1 MHRRPGS
8 PPAQRRFPAPL
19 ANGRATPRAF
29 IDAALRRDAR
39 EAAGDARVVVCV
51 AVFRVELSHSG
62 PLMPG
67 KPSTLPAPATSSNGR
82 ARLRDKYTPP
92 EHARSPVSSPE
103 AKRKILAAVTARSHV
118 YNDDDPWFSC
128 PQAVVSDDP
137 TPGSGCANETRV
149 NGPCDG
155 GRDRFVATV
164 VGALLPCRATTRT
177 TQRLSPKPDLC

>member
-1 MHRRPGS
+1 MTSSPTPPPKNPARQQADHQYPPSQPCTAALVPRRPSVAS
-8 PPAQRRFPAPL
+8 PPRWVTGGQRP
-19 ANGRATPRAF
+19 GRYRCC
-29 IDAALRRDAR
+29 LRRDAR

-128 PQAVVSDDP
+128 P
-137 TPGSGCANETRV
+137 PGRRLGRPHARV
-149 NGPCDG
+149 GM
-155 GRDRFVATV
+155 R
-164 VGALLPCRATTRT
+164 
-177 TQRLSPKPDLC
+177 QRNPRERSV